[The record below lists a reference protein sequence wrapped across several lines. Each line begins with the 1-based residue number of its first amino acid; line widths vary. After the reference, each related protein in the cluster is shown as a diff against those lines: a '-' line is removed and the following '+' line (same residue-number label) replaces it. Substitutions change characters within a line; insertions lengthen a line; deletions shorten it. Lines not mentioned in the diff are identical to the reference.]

1 MIVLPA
7 NEVKTNRRFFLLL
20 CSSKNSRL
28 IFCSLTLLN
37 INGDDS
43 SSAELLY
50 VTIKNLN
57 ASHVNSA
64 SENFLLLTVTDFKVI
79 ADLNRKILLPLNG
92 FINVKTGLTYRSKKV
107 ENEGIL
113 LSLVLLGI
121 ITVQNLDFFY

>member
-1 MIVLPA
+1 MVMTVPLQ
-7 NEVKTNRRFFLLL
+7 
-20 CSSKNSRL
+20 
-28 IFCSLTLLN
+28 
-37 INGDDS
+37 
-43 SSAELLY
+43 LLY

-92 FINVKTGLTYRSKKV
+92 FINVKSGLIYRSKKV

-113 LSLVLLGI
+113 LSLFLLGI